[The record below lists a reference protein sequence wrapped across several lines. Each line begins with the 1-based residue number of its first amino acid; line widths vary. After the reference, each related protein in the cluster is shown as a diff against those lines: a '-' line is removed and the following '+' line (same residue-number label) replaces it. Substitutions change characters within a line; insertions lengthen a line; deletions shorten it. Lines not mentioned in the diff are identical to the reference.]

1 MNTQNITTDTKFYP
15 RERINHYTEQ
25 LETSIADT
33 FGDLIH
39 EWREEC
45 IQHLHKLKQTDAE
58 AMLLAK
64 YQQHTGK
71 IISISIPF
79 WDLDLIE
86 EMDLQARMECCS
98 SRSHYLRR
106 LIRRGKAERIK
117 AERQHEEWVQTWG
130 QK

>member
-1 MNTQNITTDTKFYP
+1 MYPALTQT
-15 RERINHYTEQ
+15 
-25 LETSIADT
+25 
-33 FGDLIH
+33 
-39 EWREEC
+39 
-45 IQHLHKLKQTDAE
+45 QTDRRRGDASGE
-58 AMLLAK
+58 D
-64 YQQHTGK
+64 QHHTGK

-117 AERQHEEWVQTWG
+117 AQRQHDEWVQTWG
-130 QK
+130 EK

>member
-1 MNTQNITTDTKFYP
+1 MYPALTQT
-15 RERINHYTEQ
+15 Q
-25 LETSIADT
+25 AD
-33 FGDLIH
+33 
-39 EWREEC
+39 RRRS
-45 IQHLHKLKQTDAE
+45 DASGE
-58 AMLLAK
+58 D
-64 YQQHTGK
+64 QQQQGK

-117 AERQHEEWVQTWG
+117 AQRQHDEWVQTWG
-130 QK
+130 EK